1 MQKGNT
7 ITQEFEDIYERIP
20 SGIRDQKDI
29 EFHLYTMTRDIDDSY
44 LH

>member
-1 MQKGNT
+1 MQEGNT
-7 ITQEFEDIYERIP
+7 ITQEFENIYERIP
-20 SGIRDQKDI
+20 PGIRDQENA